1 MGNFYT
7 FVPSKNTNILW
18 RYFEP
23 IITNPFG
30 TAALIAGLYL
40 KSECDP
46 YTGYENYIGY
56 DNLEFKDFAYDKKG
70 FGIGKWKNWTRKL
83 SLYNFCKKAGVP
95 IYDIS
100 KQAEFVMDEFSGTT
114 YGPILKELKEATSVP
129 EAAYLVYDKYLDI
142 TNHDD
147 DKRETCATLA
157 MAIYDLYGRPTEL
170 KVPVKYVFTDRKGV
184 RVKGQKGKI
193 IPFVRK
199 TLGYLE
205 PDKEYRFISVS
216 EDGEEYALYFG
227 DDFGYVNAN
236 KTCVITRMEAL

>member
-1 MGNFYT
+1 
-7 FVPSKNTNILW
+7 
-18 RYFEP
+18 
-23 IITNPFG
+23 
-30 TAALIAGLYL
+30 
-40 KSECDP
+40 
-46 YTGYENYIGY
+46 
-56 DNLEFKDFAYDKKG
+56 
-70 FGIGKWKNWTRKL
+70 
-83 SLYNFCKKAGVP
+83 
-95 IYDIS
+95 
-100 KQAEFVMDEFSGTT
+100 MDEFSGTT